1 LPIRQAVEQ
10 GSWVRAIEAIAGAG
24 SWSGSDAT
32 AKGDGGNG
40 ECGWVVPSHLH
51 LPTNPKPAITFCPAV
66 FDLDDDIHLV
76 GVGVGAFEAA
86 LFGD

>member
-1 LPIRQAVEQ
+1 LPIRLTVEQ

-40 ECGWVVPSHLH
+40 EWRGGVTSHLH
-51 LPTNPKPAITFCPAV
+51 LPANSEPAIAFCPAI
-66 FDLDDDIHLV
+66 FNLNNNIHLV
-76 GVGVGAFEAA
+76 GVGVGTIEAA